1 MMPPNLTVGINQNMG
16 SWKNTLSM
24 LLVDEKDNVNST
36 RQERE
41 TAGFTKFDFITSY
54 QWKSLS
60 IIGEVE
66 NIFDKNYADPLGG
79 EYLGQGATM
88 STGINRADGTQVYGM
103 GRSLNIALS
112 YNF

>member
-1 MMPPNLTVGINQNMG
+1 
-16 SWKNTLSM
+16 
-24 LLVDEKDNVNST
+24 VDEKDKVNST

-41 TAGFTKFDFITSY
+41 TSGFTKFDFITSY

-88 STGINRADGTQVYGM
+88 STGIDRADGSQVPGM
-103 GRSLNIALS
+103 GRSFNVALS
-112 YNF
+112 YTF